1 MKFTFEQ
8 LKKSL
13 KPLKTM
19 MWFATAIC
27 CINIYFAF
35 AAQEIVMKRLPEGKV
50 EVRVDALIALYSFN
64 MMNKSNRR
72 YSNAANLDI
81 TITLEDSAKLFKQNV
96 SNMINE
102 KVYVIKD
109 KFGIICTLPGN
120 IEFDDILKTKIK
132 TQQ

>member
-35 AAQEIVMKRLPEGKV
+35 AAQEMPLKV
-50 EVRVDALIALYSFN
+50 IYALIALYSFN

>member
-8 LKKSL
+8 LKKTL

-35 AAQEIVMKRLPEGKV
+35 AAQEMLLKV
-50 EVRVDALIALYSFN
+50 IYALIALYSFN

-96 SNMINE
+96 SNIINE

>member
-35 AAQEIVMKRLPEGKV
+35 AAQEMLLKV
-50 EVRVDALIALYSFN
+50 IYALIALYSFN

-72 YSNAANLDI
+72 YSNATNLDI

>member
-35 AAQEIVMKRLPEGKV
+35 AAQEMLLKIIY
-50 EVRVDALIALYSFN
+50 ALIALYSFN

>member
-35 AAQEIVMKRLPEGKV
+35 AAQEMLLKV
-50 EVRVDALIALYSFN
+50 IYALIALYSFN
-64 MMNKSNRR
+64 MMNKSNIR

>member
-27 CINIYFAF
+27 CINIYSAF
-35 AAQEIVMKRLPEGKV
+35 AAQEMLLKV
-50 EVRVDALIALYSFN
+50 IYALIALYSFN

>member
-35 AAQEIVMKRLPEGKV
+35 AAQEMLLKV
-50 EVRVDALIALYSFN
+50 IYALIALYSFI

>member
-35 AAQEIVMKRLPEGKV
+35 AAQEMLLKV
-50 EVRVDALIALYSFN
+50 IYALIALYSFN

-120 IEFDDILKTKIK
+120 IEFDDILKAKIK

>member
-35 AAQEIVMKRLPEGKV
+35 AAQEMLLKV
-50 EVRVDALIALYSFN
+50 IYALIALYSFN

-81 TITLEDSAKLFKQNV
+81 TITLEDSAKPFKQNV

>member
-35 AAQEIVMKRLPEGKV
+35 AAQEMLLKV
-50 EVRVDALIALYSFN
+50 IYALIALYSFN

-96 SNMINE
+96 SDMINE

>member
-1 MKFTFEQ
+1 MKFTFEE
-8 LKKSL
+8 LKKTL

-19 MWFATAIC
+19 MWIAPAVC
-27 CINIYFAF
+27 CINIFLAF
-35 AAQEIVMKRLPEGKV
+35 SSRILFLKIMYGTMAI
-50 EVRVDALIALYSFN
+50 YSFN

>member
-35 AAQEIVMKRLPEGKV
+35 AAQEMLLKV
-50 EVRVDALIALYSFN
+50 IYALIALYSFN

-109 KFGIICTLPGN
+109 RFGIICTLPGN

>member
-35 AAQEIVMKRLPEGKV
+35 AAQEMLLKV
-50 EVRVDALIALYSFN
+50 IYALIALYSFN

-96 SNMINE
+96 SNIINE

>member
-35 AAQEIVMKRLPEGKV
+35 AAQEMLLKV
-50 EVRVDALIALYSFN
+50 IYALIALYSFN

-81 TITLEDSAKLFKQNV
+81 TRTLEDSAKLFKQNV

>member
-35 AAQEIVMKRLPEGKV
+35 AAQEMLLKV
-50 EVRVDALIALYSFN
+50 IYALIALYSFN
-64 MMNKSNRR
+64 MMNKLNRR

>member
-35 AAQEIVMKRLPEGKV
+35 AAQEMLLKV
-50 EVRVDALIALYSFN
+50 IYALIALYSFN

-120 IEFDDILKTKIK
+120 IELDDILKTKIK

>member
-35 AAQEIVMKRLPEGKV
+35 AAQEMLLKV
-50 EVRVDALIALYSFN
+50 IYALIALYSFN

-109 KFGIICTLPGN
+109 KFGIICTLHGN

>member
-35 AAQEIVMKRLPEGKV
+35 AAQEMLLKV
-50 EVRVDALIALYSFN
+50 IYALIALYSFN

-120 IEFDDILKTKIK
+120 VEFDDILKTKIK

>member
-35 AAQEIVMKRLPEGKV
+35 AAQEMLLKV
-50 EVRVDALIALYSFN
+50 IYALIAIYSFN

>member
-35 AAQEIVMKRLPEGKV
+35 AAQEMLLKV
-50 EVRVDALIALYSFN
+50 IYALIALYSFN

-109 KFGIICTLPGN
+109 KFGIFCTLPGN

>member
-35 AAQEIVMKRLPEGKV
+35 AAQEMLLKGIY
-50 EVRVDALIALYSFN
+50 ALIALYSFN

>member
-35 AAQEIVMKRLPEGKV
+35 AAQEMLLKV
-50 EVRVDALIALYSFN
+50 IYALIALYSFN

-120 IEFDDILKTKIK
+120 IGFDDILKTKIK

>member
-35 AAQEIVMKRLPEGKV
+35 AAQEMLLKV
-50 EVRVDALIALYSFN
+50 IYALIALYSFN

-120 IEFDDILKTKIK
+120 IECDDILKTKVK

>member
-35 AAQEIVMKRLPEGKV
+35 AAQEMLLKV
-50 EVRVDALIALYSFN
+50 IYALIALYSFT

>member
-35 AAQEIVMKRLPEGKV
+35 AAQEMLLKV
-50 EVRVDALIALYSFN
+50 IYALIALYSFN

-132 TQQ
+132 TQ

>member
-35 AAQEIVMKRLPEGKV
+35 AAQEMLLKV
-50 EVRVDALIALYSFN
+50 IYALIALYSFN

-72 YSNAANLDI
+72 YSNAPNLDI

>member
-27 CINIYFAF
+27 CISIYFAF
-35 AAQEIVMKRLPEGKV
+35 AAQEMLLKV
-50 EVRVDALIALYSFN
+50 IYALIALYSFN

>member
-35 AAQEIVMKRLPEGKV
+35 AAQEMLLKV
-50 EVRVDALIALYSFN
+50 IYALIALYSFN
-64 MMNKSNRR
+64 IMNKSNRR
-72 YSNAANLDI
+72 YSNAENLDI

>member
-1 MKFTFEQ
+1 
-8 LKKSL
+8 
-13 KPLKTM
+13 M

-35 AAQEIVMKRLPEGKV
+35 AAQEMLLKV
-50 EVRVDALIALYSFN
+50 IYALIALYSFN

-81 TITLEDSAKLFKQNV
+81 TITLEDS
-96 SNMINE
+96 E

>member
-27 CINIYFAF
+27 CINIYFAI
-35 AAQEIVMKRLPEGKV
+35 AAHEMLLKV
-50 EVRVDALIALYSFN
+50 IYALIALYSFN

>member
-35 AAQEIVMKRLPEGKV
+35 AAQEMLLKV
-50 EVRVDALIALYSFN
+50 IYALIALYSFN

-109 KFGIICTLPGN
+109 KFGIIFTLPGN

>member
-35 AAQEIVMKRLPEGKV
+35 AAQEMLLKV
-50 EVRVDALIALYSFN
+50 IYALIALYSFN

-81 TITLEDSAKLFKQNV
+81 TITLEDSAKLFKQTV

>member
-35 AAQEIVMKRLPEGKV
+35 AAQEMLLKV
-50 EVRVDALIALYSFN
+50 IYALIALYSFN

>member
-35 AAQEIVMKRLPEGKV
+35 AAQEMLLKV
-50 EVRVDALIALYSFN
+50 IYALISLYSFN

>member
-35 AAQEIVMKRLPEGKV
+35 AAQEMLLKV
-50 EVRVDALIALYSFN
+50 IYALIALYSFN

-96 SNMINE
+96 ANMINE

>member
-35 AAQEIVMKRLPEGKV
+35 AAQEMLLKV
-50 EVRVDALIALYSFN
+50 IYALIALYSFN

-120 IEFDDILKTKIK
+120 IEFDDILKTVVGGGGGSKGSAEPF
-132 TQQ
+132 

>member
-8 LKKSL
+8 LKKTL

-35 AAQEIVMKRLPEGKV
+35 AAQEMLLKV
-50 EVRVDALIALYSFN
+50 IYALIALYSFN
-64 MMNKSNRR
+64 MMNKSNKR

>member
-35 AAQEIVMKRLPEGKV
+35 AAQEMLLKV
-50 EVRVDALIALYSFN
+50 IYALIALYSFN

-96 SNMINE
+96 SNMIIE